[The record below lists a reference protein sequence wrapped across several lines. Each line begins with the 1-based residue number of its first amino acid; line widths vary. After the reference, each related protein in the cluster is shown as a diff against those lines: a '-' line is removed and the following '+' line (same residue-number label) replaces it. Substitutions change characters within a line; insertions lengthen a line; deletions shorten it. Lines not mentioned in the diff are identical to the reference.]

1 MAVTTWVGIVAAC
14 VALGIFWIL
23 YLIKVVMRDE
33 QIQERQRVLRRR
45 KEEERRAVEDRYIAR
60 QREAQEALRAL
71 NTSEPPL
78 EPAPPPAE
86 EGEEG

>member
-1 MAVTTWVGIVAAC
+1 MAMTAWVGIAAGC
-14 VALGIFWIL
+14 VVLGIFWIL
-23 YLIKVVMRDE
+23 YLIKVVVRDE

-71 NTSEPPL
+71 SSN
-78 EPAPPPAE
+78 APPPEPEAPAAE
-86 EGEEG
+86 EGAEG